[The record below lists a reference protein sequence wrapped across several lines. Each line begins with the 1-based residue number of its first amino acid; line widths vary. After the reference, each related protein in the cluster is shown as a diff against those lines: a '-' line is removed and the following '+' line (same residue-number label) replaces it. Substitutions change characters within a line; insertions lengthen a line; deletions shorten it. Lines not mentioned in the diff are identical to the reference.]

1 MVNTAQKNIDHV
13 KQSATNAL
21 KTTSKIVIQQKQH
34 KQVLILIGNK
44 ITDVTHCEIILR
56 PIHKKVNCLI
66 KLPKER
72 YISLEKRQQ
81 NIDELRLM

>member
-1 MVNTAQKNIDHV
+1 MINTVKKNIDYA

-21 KTTSKIVIQQKQH
+21 KTTSIVIQQKQH
-34 KQVLILIGNK
+34 KQVVILIGNK
-44 ITDVTHCEIILR
+44 IADVMHCEIILR

-81 NIDELRLM
+81 IIDGLQLM